1 MNKEKRQLYLKQLCL
16 VRTHDRTPSKEKIIE
31 LRCEQCNNLL
41 MNYYES
47 GYDYIIVFQ
56 GIAIKCSRCKRIM
69 NLKKYTEGMIK
80 HKLDGSVF
88 RL

>member
-1 MNKEKRQLYLKQLCL
+1 MNREKRQLYLKQLCL
-16 VRTHDRTPSKEKIIE
+16 IRTHDRTLSKKKIIE
-31 LRCEQCNNLL
+31 LRCEQCNKLL

-47 GYDYIIVFQ
+47 GYDSIIVFQ

-80 HKLDGSVF
+80 HNLDGSVF

>member
-1 MNKEKRQLYLKQLCL
+1 MNSTLSPTSSYFGP
-16 VRTHDRTPSKEKIIE
+16 VPKEKIIE
-31 LRCEQCNNLL
+31 LRCEQCNKLL

-47 GYDYIIVFQ
+47 GYDSIIVFQ

-80 HKLDGSVF
+80 HNLDGSVF

>member
-31 LRCEQCNNLL
+31 LRCEQCNKLL

-47 GYDYIIVFQ
+47 FQ